1 MSGGIGPIEPGEGT
15 EAHEGPRP
23 APRTPHTPPAVR
35 RLHEAYEGHR
45 RAVLALGALTCAS
58 AVIVA
63 GAALYAARPRPAPY
77 RPPAPSQVFSLAYV
91 GPAGQDPGQ
100 GPGQDSGRPPSGTAF
115 AFTVRV
121 RAAAG
126 PAVTLERLEQS
137 SRALAVEVEP
147 PLPATLAPGEA
158 RDLAVR
164 IRVTDCVH
172 VARNSGLPFL
182 EVTLSNGF
190 EKEDHSYIPGDRY
203 ARDLSTALTRACPED
218 RDASTPSPS

>member
-15 EAHEGPRP
+15 EAHEGPHP
-23 APRTPHTPPAVR
+23 APRAPRTPPAVR
-35 RLHEAYEGHR
+35 RLREAYEGHR
-45 RAVLALGALTCAS
+45 RAVLALGALTCVS
-58 AVIVA
+58 AVVIA

-91 GPAGQDPGQ
+91 APVGQDPGQ
-100 GPGQDSGRPPSGTAF
+100 TPGQTPSGAAF

-126 PAVTLERLEQS
+126 PAVTLERLGQP
-137 SRALAVEVEP
+137 SRALTVEVEP

-158 RDLAVR
+158 RDLVVR

-203 ARDLSTALTRACPED
+203 ARDLSSALTRACPED
-218 RDASTPSPS
+218 RDASTPPPS